1 MVLGQ
6 DVDRGGGCVC
16 EQKEYIGT
24 LLSVQHCC
32 EPTTARKIKFI
43 NKWKKEM
50 PTKIAWNY
58 WLGIFSLLLI
68 FA

>member
-1 MVLGQ
+1 MLWQCRVTECNKCMVLGQ

-43 NKWKKEM
+43 NK
-50 PTKIAWNY
+50 
-58 WLGIFSLLLI
+58 
-68 FA
+68 